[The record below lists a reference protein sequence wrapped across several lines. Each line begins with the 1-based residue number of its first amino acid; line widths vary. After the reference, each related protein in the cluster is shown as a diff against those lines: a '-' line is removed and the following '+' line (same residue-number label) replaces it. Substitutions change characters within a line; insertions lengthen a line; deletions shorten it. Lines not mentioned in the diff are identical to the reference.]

1 MRWVGWGYVIVLR
14 PQFTPSCLSPRL
26 RFGGEVGGVGVC
38 NSFTS
43 PVHPLLSLSPR
54 LRFGGEV
61 GGVGVCNSFTS
72 PVHPLLSLPQTEVW
86 G

>member
-26 RFGGEVGGVGVC
+26 RFGGEVGG
-38 NSFTS
+38 
-43 PVHPLLSLSPR
+43 
-54 LRFGGEV
+54 GEV

>member
-1 MRWVGWGYVIVLR
+1 MRWVGWGYVIVLRPQFTPSCLSPRLRFGGEVGGWGYVIVLR

-43 PVHPLLSLSPR
+43 PVHPLLSL
-54 LRFGGEV
+54 
-61 GGVGVCNSFTS
+61 
-72 PVHPLLSLPQTEVW
+72 PQTEVW